1 MAELFDCNNTKLSQ
15 GSKGEKVT
23 LLQKHLKSLGYYLTY
38 NGRRLVVD
46 GSYGTYTAWAVRQFQ
61 KANGLTQDGYFG
73 PKTCQALNA
82 KLNKTTTATATVTD
96 STKFDC
102 PNINLSRGSSGEL
115 VKKLQTLL
123 KQLGYYSD
131 VISGNFLDNTDAAV
145 KAFQR
150 ATNHTP
156 DGVFGPKTCKSMNE
170 LITSSANAAKSAA
183 NTVATAQ
190 AVKKDPYLVD
200 KTKNQF
206 KDVDANLNI
215 DGLNFVISS
224 VTFTEPSNA
233 GSWKRVDLMNGGQ
246 YVYKSY
252 PVPKQYSVDCYMTKK
267 EYGILE
273 NEFYK
278 MMHRVCQ
285 VTSTIIKSG
294 RYTVE
299 VSLAYQNVNYR
310 KVTLALIE
318 YLG

>member
-1 MAELFDCNNTKLSQ
+1 MVETFNCDNTKLSQ
-15 GSKGEKVT
+15 GSKGSKVT
-23 LLQKHLKSLGYYLTY
+23 LLQTHLKSLGYYVTY

-46 GSYGTYTAWAVRQFQ
+46 GSYGTYTAWAVKQFQ

-73 PKTCQALNA
+73 PKTCQVLNS
-82 KLNKTTTATATVTD
+82 KINKTTTVTD
-96 STKFDC
+96 TKTFDC
-102 PNINLSRGSSGEL
+102 PNINLKKGSSGEL

-123 KQLGYYSD
+123 KELGYYND
-131 VISGNFLDNTDAAV
+131 VISGNFLNNTDAAV

-150 ATNHTP
+150 ATNHDP

-170 LITSSANAAKSAA
+170 LINKGAQKTATTTTTKTTTTAK
-183 NTVATAQ
+183 V
-190 AVKKDPYLVD
+190 VKKDPYLVD

-215 DGLNFVISS
+215 DGLNFVINS
-224 VTFTEPSNA
+224 VTFTTPQTV

-246 YVYKSY
+246 YTYKTN
-252 PVPKQYSVDCYMTKK
+252 PVPRQYSVDCYMSKQQYNT
-267 EYGILE
+267 LE

-294 RYTVE
+294 KYTVE
-299 VSLAYQNVNYR
+299 ISLAYENVNYR
-310 KVTLALIE
+310 KVTLALTE

>member
-1 MAELFDCNNTKLSQ
+1 MAELFDCNKTKLSQ

-23 LLQKHLKSLGYYLTY
+23 LLQKHLKSLGYYVTY
-38 NGRRLVVD
+38 NGHRLVVD

-73 PKTCQALNA
+73 PQTCQALNA
-82 KLNKTTTATATVTD
+82 KLNKTTTVTD
-96 STKFDC
+96 TKTFDC

-123 KQLGYYSD
+123 KELGYYSD

-150 ATNHTP
+150 ATNHDP

-170 LITSSANAAKSAA
+170 LISNAASTTTTAA
-183 NTVATAQ
+183 TTAKTVQ

-246 YVYKSY
+246 YLYKSY

-267 EYGILE
+267 QYSLLE

-278 MMHRVCQ
+278 MMHRLCN

-294 RYTVE
+294 KYTIE
-299 VSLAYQNVNYR
+299 LSLAYQNVNYR
-310 KVTLALIE
+310 KVTLALTE